1 MTAQVIDGTKIAEAL
16 KRDVMGEVAD
26 LARDGIRCG
35 LATLAVGDDYTAGL
49 YERRIASTAA
59 DLQVPHLHVELP
71 ADASQHDVRAAV
83 EALNADPTISG
94 VLILRPLP
102 DHIDEVE
109 LFCALAPHKDID
121 AVHPENAGLLALGS
135 PRFVPP
141 TAASAFHVLDRWIDE
156 TGQDRDDFYHSSLI
170 VVVGRSS
177 NVGKPS
183 VLLALQ
189 RQASVESVDEW
200 ATRNGQL
207 GWHTRRAD
215 VLIVAAGS
223 PELICAEHVREGTV
237 VLDVGINPVHDP
249 SGVHIVGDVNFT
261 QVRARAYALTP
272 VPGGIGPVTDVWL
285 IRNVVAA
292 ARIGACLPAAH
303 RA

>member
-1 MTAQVIDGTKIAEAL
+1 MTAQVIDGNKIAEAL
-16 KRDVMGEVAD
+16 KGDVVREVAD
-26 LARDGIRCG
+26 LAADGIPCG
-35 LATLAVGDDYTAGL
+35 LGTLAVGDDYSARL
-49 YERRIASTAA
+49 YERRIAATAA
-59 DLQVPHLHVELP
+59 DLRVAHRHIELP
-71 ADASQHDVRAAV
+71 ATASQRDARAAV
-83 EALNADPTISG
+83 EALNADPAVSG
-94 VLILRPLP
+94 ALILRPLP
-102 DHIDEVE
+102 EHINEVE
-109 LFCALAPHKDID
+109 LFCTLAPHKDID
-121 AVHPENAGLLALGS
+121 AVHPENAGLLALAN

-141 TAASAFHVLDRWIDE
+141 TAASAFHVLDRWIDQS
-156 TGQDRDDFYHSSLI
+156 GQDRDEFYHRSLI
-170 VVVGRSS
+170 VVVGRSN

-237 VLDVGINPVHDP
+237 VLDVGTNPVHDAN
-249 SGVHIVGDVNFT
+249 GVHIVGDVNFA
-261 QVRARAYALTP
+261 QVRARAHALTP

-285 IRNVVAA
+285 IRNAVAA
-292 ARIGACLPAAH
+292 ARVGVGQP
-303 RA
+303 